1 MPVYCPD
8 PLVSYE
14 IFDGMR
20 MRFPDAMHAKILF
33 KENVSLDFID
43 QHVAWVSPEQ
53 ARAILL
59 PNNFLRIT
67 PEVEAYIARYADLAE
82 QYAIPLFLFSC
93 GDFTDTLQFDARA
106 KVLRLSTYRSGIGSQ
121 DVVMPTLTE
130 DLGAEQFE
138 LRAKQEIPTVSF
150 CGRAAFNSTRERT
163 ASWVRRLKYEAVG
176 ILKPKERARIRGIF
190 WRQWMMRA
198 CERSTLVKTLFIV
211 RRTFS
216 GALRTIE
223 VSPEQAREDFI
234 ASIKDADFVL
244 APKGDGNYSNRFLE
258 ALSMGRIPVVV
269 DTDIV
274 LPLEDTIDYSKIMVR
289 VPMERV
295 DETPR
300 FIAEFYK
307 GLDEEGWQERQR
319 LARETFVQYL
329 SVDAFFKHFFDTVV
343 TCVASPEQPSK
354 E

>member
-1 MPVYCPD
+1 MNVRVHIPE
-8 PLVSYE
+8 PLTGVDLAPWFRPQGGEALFVRNARSTFFETVS
-14 IFDGMR
+14 R
-20 MRFPDAMHAKILF
+20 A
-33 KENVSLDFID
+33 V
-43 QHVAWVSPEQ
+43 PEE
-53 ARAILL
+53 ASAIVL
-59 PNNFLRIT
+59 PHNFLR
-67 PEVEAYIARYADLAE
+67 PGAAAHAYIAQYADLGE
-82 QYAIPLFLFSC
+82 KLNIPVIVFSL
-93 GDFTDTLQFDARA
+93 GDHSDVLSFDPRV
-106 KVLRLSTYRSGIGSQ
+106 KVLRLSAYRSSVGPQ

-130 DLGAEQFE
+130 DLGAEHFE

-150 CGRAAFNSTRERT
+150 CGRAAFNSPRERL

-176 ILKPKERARIRGIF
+176 ILKPKEQARIRGIF

-198 CERSTLVKTLFIV
+198 CGNSTLVKTLFIV

-223 VSPEQAREDFI
+223 VFPEQARTDFI
-234 ASIKDADFVL
+234 KSIKDADFVL

-274 LPLEDTIDYSKIMVR
+274 LPFEDTIDYSKIMVR

-295 DETPR
+295 HETPR
-300 FIAEFYK
+300 LVAEFYK

-319 LARETFVQYL
+319 LARETFVQHL

-343 TCVASPEQPSK
+343 TCVASPEQHSQ